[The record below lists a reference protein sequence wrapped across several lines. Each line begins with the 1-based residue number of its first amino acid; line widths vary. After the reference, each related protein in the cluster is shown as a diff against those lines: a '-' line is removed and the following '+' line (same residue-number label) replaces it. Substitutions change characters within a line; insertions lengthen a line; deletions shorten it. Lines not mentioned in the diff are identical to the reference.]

1 MKKLAL
7 LTLPLLLLLP
17 ACATVTRGKTTTWS
31 VESTP
36 SGAAVRTSNGY
47 TCEATPCTF
56 TIARK
61 NGFGVTLTK
70 EGYKDF
76 TGQVEAKVSGAG
88 GTAMAGNLLVGGLIG
103 GGIDAST
110 GAMNDLYPNPLRVKL
125 APSDSADESMVMPA
139 EVAVA
144 KPAN

>member
-1 MKKLAL
+1 MKKIIL

-17 ACATVTRGKTTTWS
+17 ACATVTRGKTTAWS

-61 NGFGVTLTK
+61 SGFGVTLTK
-70 EGYKDF
+70 DGYKSY
-76 TGQVEAKVSGAG
+76 TGQVEARVSGAG
-88 GTAMAGNLLVGGLIG
+88 GAAMAGNLLVGGLIG
-103 GGIDAST
+103 GGIDASS
-110 GAMNDLYPNPLRVKL
+110 GAMNDLYPNPLKVIL
-125 APSDSADESMVMPA
+125 APIDSNAESV
-139 EVAVA
+139 VAPEA
-144 KPAN
+144 PKTN